1 MPMSCR
7 VGYLV
12 SEYPTAG
19 HTFVLREIVGLR
31 ELGCDVQVV
40 TIRPDRRVDS
50 EVSPLE
56 LRERQAAVS
65 VLPRW
70 GFVVKANVIA
80 LLTRPFRYLRG
91 ALMAATLAGPDLFRL
106 AKHFAYLL
114 EAVAAGSV
122 FHRLRVRHVHTHFSS
137 TVTLLAREVFEFE
150 MSTTIHG
157 PDEFLDV
164 KGFGMDRKV
173 AASRFVV
180 AISDYGRSQIL
191 RAVRAE
197 YWDRIHVCRLGVNPE
212 FFSAQVSGLTRER
225 EFTVLCVARLAPVKA
240 QRILI
245 QAIARLRREGHG
257 IALRLVGGGPDRVAL
272 EGYVTALGLGESVRF
287 EGICSQDRVR
297 ELCETSDCFVLASF
311 AEGIPVALMEAMA
324 AGMPC
329 VATWVN
335 GVPELI
341 EQGVSGLLVAPGN
354 VHQLAAAIATLLDSP
369 EKRAELGTAARKRIT
384 DQYDLRRNVR
394 ELGALHVRVA
404 ESLQLTD

>member
-1 MPMSCR
+1 
-7 VGYLV
+7 L
-12 SEYPTAG
+12 EIKE
-19 HTFVLREIVGLR
+19 RE
-31 ELGCDVQVV
+31 
-40 TIRPDRRVDS
+40 
-50 EVSPLE
+50 
-56 LRERQAAVS
+56 AAVS

-70 GFVVKANVIA
+70 GFVLAANVNA
-80 LLTRPFRYLRG
+80 LITRPLRYLRG
-91 ALMAATLAGPDLFRL
+91 ALTAAKLAGPDLIRL
-106 AKHFAYLL
+106 AMHSVYFV

-122 FHRLRVRHVHTHFSS
+122 FHRRRIRHVHTHFSS

-164 KGFGMDRKV
+164 RGFGMGHKV

-191 RAVRAE
+191 RAVRPE
-197 YWDRIHVCRLGVNPE
+197 YWDRVHVCRLGVNPE
-212 FFSAQVSGLTRER
+212 FFSAQMSGLKSER

-245 QAIARLRREGHG
+245 QAIARLRREGHVV
-257 IALRLVGGGPDRVAL
+257 ALRLVGGGPDRAAL
-272 EGYVTALGLGESVRF
+272 ERLAASLGLAQSVHF
-287 EGICSQDRVR
+287 EGVCSQDRVR
-297 ELCETSDCFVLASF
+297 ELCEASDCFVLASF

-324 AGMPC
+324 AGLPC

-354 VHQLAAAIATLLDSP
+354 VDDLVAAITTLLRSP
-369 EKRAELGTAARKRIT
+369 EKREELRTAAQQRIRG
-384 DQYDLRRNVR
+384 QYDLRRNVR
-394 ELGALHVRVA
+394 ELAGLHARVTESVRPA
-404 ESLQLTD
+404 D